1 MTTNELQGCLGRLK
15 GLRTTLS
22 GQTHSSSDILRN
34 FNRIVE
40 KLKDLTGEDLGDFT
54 VSPSHA
60 YKSAGGDTLV
70 KSFHV
75 LEKVNELIGYLE
87 LGMSLTN
94 EVIEV
99 GTLYNAIEDSELRDR
114 CSDILSARGNFDRVI
129 NQATQV
135 LEDRLRRKSGSDR
148 NTVGVKLVS
157 EALGG
162 DPSTARLAVSPH
174 ADEQEGITHI
184 LRGIMVG
191 FRNPTHHQ
199 LGSSISREQALKIC
213 CFIDFLLGIL
223 DTAAVTNRKKV

>member
-1 MTTNELQGCLGRLK
+1 M
-15 GLRTTLS
+15 GLRATLS
-22 GQTHSSSDILRN
+22 SQTYSSSDMLRN
-34 FNRIVE
+34 YNRIVE
-40 KLKDLTGEDLGDFT
+40 KLKELTGDDLGDFFL
-54 VSPSHA
+54 SPNHA
-60 YKSAGGDTLV
+60 YKSAGGDHLV
-70 KSFHV
+70 KSYHI

-87 LGMSLTN
+87 HGMSLKN
-94 EVIEV
+94 EVVEV
-99 GTLYNAIEDSELRDR
+99 GTLYNAIEDSQLRDR

-135 LEDRLRRKSGSDR
+135 LEDRLRRKAGSDR

-199 LGSSISREQALKIC
+199 LGSTISREKALKVC

-223 DTAAVTNRKKV
+223 NSASVTNRKKE